1 MCNYQAD
8 NNTKNKMLRLATKI
22 KFEYRITIL
31 YFIVGIAWI
40 LFSDSFVEALALN
53 YKVIAKIS
61 IAKGFFYVFI
71 TSLLLFFLVRKH
83 LKRISTADS
92 IIKQRNEE
100 LENQNKELKILKEAA
115 EESSRLKTSF
125 LQNISHEIRTPL
137 NGIIGF
143 SEIITRPNQEPE
155 KLKLYSD
162 MIKTSSHKLLE
173 IITDVIEIAQ
183 LSTNQME
190 VHYSKIEIM
199 ELVDSLTE
207 EFSSRAMEKG
217 LSFEI
222 TNKIPKHFQIAT
234 DVEKFKRI
242 LYHLIDNAIKF
253 THRGRVEVYCQ
264 LIDNNIQFSVSD
276 SGIGISAEMQSTI
289 FEPFRQVELDIDRS
303 YGGNGLGLSLIKAYT
318 QLLNGALDLKSEVN
332 IGSTFTIKIPISTE
346 KLGQSREI
354 IKPSQH
360 TIKTILIVED
370 EYVNYQYLNELLS
383 ESGYDIIYANNGQ
396 DAVEICKN
404 NSSVDFILMDIK
416 MPIMDGYTAAQLIKS
431 FNPNLPIVAQT
442 AYAMDV
448 EKNRFGGVFDGYL
461 KKPIMQNDL
470 FHAIEKFL

>member
-1 MCNYQAD
+1 MIPVF
-8 NNTKNKMLRLATKI
+8 NKIR
-22 KFEYRITIL
+22 FEYRITIL
-31 YFIVGIAWI
+31 YFIIGISWI
-40 LFSDSFVEALALN
+40 LFSDRFVESLALD
-53 YKVIAKIS
+53 YKIIATIS
-61 IAKGFFYVFI
+61 ITKGFFYVLV
-71 TSLLLFFLVRKH
+71 TSLLLFILVRKH
-83 LKRISTADS
+83 LKRVSTADN

-100 LENQNKELKILKEAA
+100 LEKQNKELKILKEAA

-143 SEIITRPNQEPE
+143 SNIITRPNQDPE
-155 KLKLYSD
+155 KLKLYTN
-162 MIKTSSHKLLE
+162 MITSSSHKLLE

-190 VHYSKIEIM
+190 VHYSRIGI
-199 ELVDSLTE
+199 LDLIDSLIE

-222 TNKIPKHFQIAT
+222 INQIPKHIQITT

-242 LYHLIDNAIKF
+242 IYHLIDNAIKF
-253 THRGRVEVYCQ
+253 THKGKVEVYCQ

-276 SGIGISAEMQSTI
+276 TGIGISAEMQSTI
-289 FEPFRQVELDIDRS
+289 FEPFRQVELDIHRS

-318 QLLNGALDLKSEVN
+318 HLLNGTIELKSEIN
-332 IGSTFTIKIPISTE
+332 IGSTFTIKTPISAEQTE
-346 KLGQSREI
+346 QSRSI

-360 TIKTILIVED
+360 TIKTILIAED
-370 EYVNYQYLNELLS
+370 EYVNFQYLNEILS
-383 ESGYDIIYANNGQ
+383 DSGYDIIYANNGQ
-396 DAVEICKN
+396 EAVEICQN

-431 FNPNLPIVAQT
+431 INPKLPIVAQT
-442 AYAMDV
+442 AYAFEI
-448 EKNRFGGVFDGYL
+448 EKDRFGSVFDGYL
-461 KKPIMQNDL
+461 TKPILHNDL
-470 FHAIEKFL
+470 FHSIEKFLKPNL